1 MTNGPT
7 RARRSA
13 LANVALIVAAL
24 GHAPAAM
31 AVPSFARQTGLPCS
45 SCHVRFPEL
54 NAFGRQFKLNGYT
67 MTDDTKQIEAED
79 SAGHETLAIL
89 ELPPVSVM
97 FETAYTA
104 TSKSVPDQ
112 QNDDTQ
118 FPEQLSLFLAGKIA
132 PRVGA
137 FVQMTYTQDDDNFS
151 MDNAD
156 IRYSNAAALGNLPV
170 VYGYTLND
178 APTVEDLWNST
189 PVWGFPWAAP
199 DVAPTPIA
207 APLVDGGLA
216 QDVAGAGGYAMID
229 GRVYVAAT
237 LYRSAHLGSGA
248 PTAGSENTIENVA
261 PYWRVAWQG
270 QWSTTSYLEVG
281 AYGLHAKLVPNGL
294 DGPTNDYTDVAADFQ
309 FEHTRGDDTVTVHG
323 TYIREEQH
331 LGASVVSS
339 AASGKSNDL
348 DTLRLDA
355 GYHFGRWMPTLGI
368 FETTGN
374 RDALLY
380 APAPVDGSAN
390 GKPDSRGAIA
400 QLAYFPWLN
409 TQFTLQYTYYGRFN
423 GRHDDYDGAGR
434 DASDN
439 DTLFF
444 VAWFAW

>member
-1 MTNGPT
+1 MNV
-7 RARRSA
+7 RRPSGWVAIALVGAA
-13 LANVALIVAAL
+13 LAHTPVA
-24 GHAPAAM
+24 H
-31 AVPSFARQTGLPCS
+31 AVPSFARQTDLPCS
-45 SCHVRFPEL
+45 GCHVRFPEL

-67 MTDDTKQIEAED
+67 LTDDTKQIVATD
-79 SAGHETLAIL
+79 SKQQESLAIL
-89 ELPPVSVM
+89 DLPPLSVM

-132 PRVGA
+132 PRIGA
-137 FVQMTYTQDDDNFS
+137 FVQTTYTQGDDKFS
-151 MDNAD
+151 IDNAD
-156 IRYSNAAALGNLPV
+156 VRYSNQAAVGDVPI
-170 VYGYTLND
+170 VYGYTLNN

-189 PVWGFPWAAP
+189 PAWGFPWAAP
-199 DVAPTPIA
+199 DVAPTPVA

-229 GRVYVAAT
+229 GSVYVATT

-261 PYWRVAWQG
+261 PYWRLAWQK
-270 QWSTTSYLEVG
+270 QWSTATYLEVG
-281 AYGLHAKLVPNGL
+281 AYGLHAKLIPSGL

-309 FEHTRGDDTVTVHG
+309 FEHASVDNALTIHG
-323 TYIREEQH
+323 TYIHEDQR
-331 LGASVVSS
+331 LRASVASS
-339 AASGKSNDL
+339 AASGKANDIE
-348 DTLRLDA
+348 TLRLDA
-355 GYHFGRWMPTLGI
+355 GYHVGRWMPTLGV

-374 RDALLY
+374 RDPLLY
-380 APAPVDGSAN
+380 APAAVDGSAN

-439 DTLFF
+439 NTLFL